1 MNFFKRAFKYCIRQ
15 RTKNMILFCI
25 MSVIAIFLILS
36 VSILTSSKNASLNVK
51 GDVTGKLQLT
61 IDETGNYGSGTGS
74 QNGMSYIYNGDKIT
88 PKLIE
93 AISKVE
99 GVVDYN
105 SETKECYYGAAVNFK
120 YFSASF
126 GGGFT
131 PYGDASGITLS
142 SRLSEYCPDIQ
153 IIFVSQYL
161 KYVSPVYETAHTYFI
176 YKPELELYLKPAVQ
190 KALQKIE
197 EHSHLIL
204 TLSWNKKKT
213 EILQKDICYM
223 ERLLRKTAVYTLHDT
238 FYTAEKLSSILAQLS
253 PSFTLCHRSYLINLE
268 QLSAFLPGYLCLK
281 DGRQIPVSRSYIQSV
296 REQFLQIYRD

>member
-1 MNFFKRAFKYCIRQ
+1 
-15 RTKNMILFCI
+15 MIH
-25 MSVIAIFLILS
+25 IAICEDIETHANKMKELLTAVLPKNITLTHYTSGKEMLS
-36 VSILTSSKNASLNVK
+36 DI
-51 GDVTGKLQLT
+51 
-61 IDETGNYGSGTGS
+61 
-74 QNGMSYIYNGDKIT
+74 QNSHIIYDLAIMD
-88 PKLIE
+88 IE
-93 AISKVE
+93 L
-99 GVVDYN
+99 
-105 SETKECYYGAAVNFK
+105 
-120 YFSASF
+120 
-126 GGGFT
+126 
-131 PYGDASGITLS
+131 GDASGITLS

-238 FYTAEKLSSILAQLS
+238 FYTAKALLYFS
-253 PSFTLCHRSYLINLE
+253 
-268 QLSAFLPGYLCLK
+268 SAFPFLHFMPSELSHQPRTIICFPAGISLPERWKTDSCKPFLHPECPGTVSPDISRLTLPTHIRFRIPK
-281 DGRQIPVSRSYIQSV
+281 KQHKKSGRNSIKSFFHFFQ
-296 REQFLQIYRD
+296 

>member
-1 MNFFKRAFKYCIRQ
+1 
-15 RTKNMILFCI
+15 MIH
-25 MSVIAIFLILS
+25 IAICEDIETHANKMKELLTAVLPKNITLTHYTSGKEMLS
-36 VSILTSSKNASLNVK
+36 DIQDSHI
-51 GDVTGKLQLT
+51 
-61 IDETGNYGSGTGS
+61 
-74 QNGMSYIYNGDKIT
+74 IYDLAIMD
-88 PKLIE
+88 IE
-93 AISKVE
+93 L
-99 GVVDYN
+99 
-105 SETKECYYGAAVNFK
+105 
-120 YFSASF
+120 
-126 GGGFT
+126 
-131 PYGDASGITLS
+131 GDASGITLS

-296 REQFLQIYRD
+296 REQFLQTYRD

>member
-1 MNFFKRAFKYCIRQ
+1 M
-15 RTKNMILFCI
+15 LFR
-25 MSVIAIFLILS
+25 S
-36 VSILTSSKNASLNVK
+36 
-51 GDVTGKLQLT
+51 
-61 IDETGNYGSGTGS
+61 
-74 QNGMSYIYNGDKIT
+74 
-88 PKLIE
+88 
-93 AISKVE
+93 
-99 GVVDYN
+99 
-105 SETKECYYGAAVNFK
+105 
-120 YFSASF
+120 
-126 GGGFT
+126 
-131 PYGDASGITLS
+131 
-142 SRLSEYCPDIQ
+142 
-153 IIFVSQYL
+153 
-161 KYVSPVYETAHTYFI
+161 SPVYETAHTYFI

>member
-1 MNFFKRAFKYCIRQ
+1 MEGSVTLQIREILLIPPSFSITRKTGGIQ
-15 RTKNMILFCI
+15 FQMIH
-25 MSVIAIFLILS
+25 IAICEDIETHANKMKELLTAVLPKNITLTHY
-36 VSILTSSKNASLNVK
+36 TSSKKMLS
-51 GDVTGKLQLT
+51 D
-61 IDETGNYGSGTGS
+61 I
-74 QNGMSYIYNGDKIT
+74 QNSHIIYDLAIMD
-88 PKLIE
+88 IE
-93 AISKVE
+93 L
-99 GVVDYN
+99 
-105 SETKECYYGAAVNFK
+105 
-120 YFSASF
+120 
-126 GGGFT
+126 
-131 PYGDASGITLS
+131 GDASGITLS